1 MSRISRSVSVLS
13 LLLLPFCAFS
23 QSSPSVTT
31 LYTFP
36 STDSLFS
43 APLMEAGD
51 GNIYGVASSGGADGF
66 GYVYRVNGAT
76 QVVSP
81 FYTFTGGANGLT
93 PVGGVTQGSDGNLYG
108 TTAGFMGKGTVVNA
122 GTIFKLTLSGT
133 LTTLH
138 SFTSATDGSTPLGT
152 LVQGTDGNFYGMTVQ
167 GGANGLGTLFKISS
181 SGTFTKIL
189 DFTSATG
196 GWNTNSSQSTL
207 VQANDGN
214 FYGVSGEG
222 GANNYGDIFQLTP
235 AGVLTVLYSFTNGAD
250 GVGPIGGLVQAS
262 DGYLYG
268 VTSDTF
274 DGGALAPSPT
284 IFKISTAGAF
294 TTLFSLGSCA
304 ENDGINGS
312 DPTAGL
318 FLAGNGDFY
327 GATRDSGSGGCG
339 PTGGTLYEFAAPSTY
354 NVEYDFPSTINGPTA
369 SFFQPDGGSL
379 ASTTPGNDGGG
390 HGTGDAT
397 IFGLSFTPAIPK
409 AVQLTISPNQINL
422 GQTVTATWV
431 VANGFSTTLQQCYAS
446 EQTGNSH
453 GGWSGKQTGTVSGSG
468 YSGSATIQPT
478 AAGDYHYTL
487 VCGGGM
493 EAGTAGVTVG
503 STPLETSTSMSVSP
517 NYPAD
522 GQTLTL
528 QATVAALSG
537 GAAPTGTV
545 KFAVGATTLATVA
558 LTSGVANLTA
568 STTAYP
574 VGTYLVTAIYSG
586 DSTHQ
591 ASSTNF
597 QVFLSKN
604 QTTTVMTATPNPVP
618 ANSSVTLSATVTRA
632 DGTGF
637 ATGSVKFYFGTTLI
651 GTANLNGSGVAK
663 LTASDTGIPAGA
675 YAIDAV
681 YQGDASDVTSTSAD
695 VTVTVE

>member
-1 MSRISRSVSVLS
+1 
-13 LLLLPFCAFS
+13 
-23 QSSPSVTT
+23 
-31 LYTFP
+31 
-36 STDSLFS
+36 
-43 APLMEAGD
+43 
-51 GNIYGVASSGGADGF
+51 
-66 GYVYRVNGAT
+66 
-76 QVVSP
+76 
-81 FYTFTGGANGLT
+81 
-93 PVGGVTQGSDGNLYG
+93 
-108 TTAGFMGKGTVVNA
+108 MGKGTVVNA

-189 DFTSATG
+189 DFTSANG
-196 GWNTNSSQSTL
+196 GWNTNPSQSTL
-207 VQANDGN
+207 VQAGDGN

-222 GANNYGDIFQLTP
+222 GANNFGDIFQLTP
-235 AGVLTVLYSFTNGAD
+235 GGVLTVLYSFTNGTD
-250 GVGPIGGLVQAS
+250 GVGPIGGLVEGS
-262 DGYLYG
+262 NGTLYG

-274 DGGALAPSPT
+274 DGNALAPSPT
-284 IFKISTAGAF
+284 IFGITTAGAF
-294 TTLFSLGSCA
+294 STLFTLGSCSS
-304 ENDGINGS
+304 NQGINGS

-339 PTGGTLYEFAAPSTY
+339 PTGGTLYEFAPPSAY

-379 ASTTPGNDGGG
+379 AGTTPGAGNGG

-397 IFGLSFTPAIPK
+397 IFGLNFSPAIAK

-431 VANGFSTTLQQCYAS
+431 VANGFSTTMQQCYAS

-453 GGWSGKQTGTVSGSG
+453 GGWSGKQTGTLNGSG

-478 AAGDYHYTL
+478 AVGDYHYTL

-493 EAGTAGVTVG
+493 EAGTGGVTVG
-503 STPLETSTSMSVSP
+503 NALLETSTSMSVSP

-528 QATVAALSG
+528 QATVASLSG
-537 GAAPTGTV
+537 SGTPTGTV
-545 KFAVGATTLATVA
+545 KFAVGSKTLATTT
-558 LTSGVANLTA
+558 LNTSGVANLTA
-568 STTAYP
+568 STAAYP
-574 VGTYLVTAIYSG
+574 VGTYVVTAEYGG

-604 QTTTVMTATPNPVP
+604 QTTTVLTVSPNPIP
-618 ANSSVTLSATVTRA
+618 ANSNVSLSAKVTRA
-632 DGTGF
+632 DSIGV
-637 ATGSVKFYFGTTLI
+637 ATGSVKFYYGSELLGTV
-651 GTANLNGSGVAK
+651 NLNGSGVAK
-663 LTASDTGIPAGA
+663 LAASSSGLPAGS
-675 YAIDAV
+675 YVLDAV
-681 YQGDASDVTSTSAD
+681 YQGDSAD
-695 VTVTVE
+695 VGSTSPNVTATVK